1 MLCFCSREPHR
12 DRTLS
17 VVKAKCFRVIC
28 KEVDK
33 AINDDV
39 ARARGGIVSVTFHD
53 DVFLGLNFCFA
64 TRASGGEVGK
74 NLCLY
79 SPMGAWPVV
88 MWVKRVQRELVNP
101 MTGSV
106 RATEVDSRRFLRELD
121 EAPGGNNL
129 QYILKCSCIPFFGN
143 QELHN
148 EIILGGNGGALRGH
162 V

>member
-1 MLCFCSREPHR
+1 MLCFCSREPHH

-64 TRASGGEVGK
+64 TRASGEEVGEES
-74 NLCLY
+74 L
-79 SPMGAWPVV
+79 SVFSDGGVAGGHVGEASA
-88 MWVKRVQRELVNP
+88 KRVSKSYDRECE
-101 MTGSV
+101 G
-106 RATEVDSRRFLRELD
+106 D
-121 EAPGGNNL
+121 
-129 QYILKCSCIPFFGN
+129 
-143 QELHN
+143 
-148 EIILGGNGGALRGH
+148 
-162 V
+162 